1 MQLKLCNPCLLFCC
15 IVLLTQSID
24 SCLAFGGR
32 IGFVIRSRVIVYLT
46 GYWITCSATCYHFK
60 NISDTRSSLQKKKLM
75 IVFSCPVLST
85 PFCLLALKSVQPDM
99 YPGNCWAFKG
109 SEGYLVVRLSMKIY
123 PTAFSLEHIPK
134 TLSPSGNITSA
145 PRKFSVY
152 VSLS

>member
-1 MQLKLCNPCLLFCC
+1 MN
-15 IVLLTQSID
+15 VY
-24 SCLAFGGR
+24 
-32 IGFVIRSRVIVYLT
+32 VI
-46 GYWITCSATCYHFK
+46 
-60 NISDTRSSLQKKKLM
+60 
-75 IVFSCPVLST
+75 SCPVLST
-85 PFCLLALKSVQPDM
+85 PFCLLVLKSVQPDV

-152 VSLS
+152 VSLEF